1 MCHPVLLLA
10 SAVGGVGAGVAI
22 RNKQEQKKRKAEAAT
37 QARIDAVKQEYEQR
51 IEANKIA
58 NQTQSTEELQNP
70 TLAQKLK
77 EQKVPLNTS
86 NTGATVGT
94 PTTVGLNLGGY

>member
-1 MCHPVLLLA
+1 MCDPVSLTLA
-10 SAVGGVGAGVAI
+10 AVGTGVGMSVLQDRQNKKAKKENNAAI
-22 RNKQEQKKRKAEAAT
+22 QGINQAA
-37 QARIDAVKQEYEQR
+37 QQQV
-51 IEANKIA
+51 EANKIA

-94 PTTVGLNLGGY
+94 PTSVGLNLGGY